1 MLDWLKTIL
10 GETYSEEIDKKVSE
24 EIGKNFVARS
34 DFNAKAEEVKTLS
47 AQIGERDK
55 QLKTLSESAE
65 NNEELL
71 GQIKKLQEDNKAA
84 KKAFDEQVGELRFN
98 AALDDALLKAGALD
112 GELVKVKLDRGKL
125 ALSDD
130 GQVDGLDEQ
139 LKTAKENYGFLFQ
152 NNNTTVTGARPADGE
167 APQET
172 DPFLEGFGE

>member
-10 GETYSEEIDKKVSE
+10 GETYSEEIDKKISE

-55 QLKTLSESAE
+55 QLKTLSESTE
-65 NNEELL
+65 NNEALQN
-71 GQIKKLQEDNKAA
+71 QIKQLQEDNKAA
-84 KKAFDEQVGELRFN
+84 KKAFDEQVSELRFN
-98 AALDDALLKAGALD
+98 AALDSALVKAGAVD
-112 GELVKVKLDRGKL
+112 GELVKVKLDREKL

-139 LKTAKENYGFLFQ
+139 IKNVKESYGFLFQ
-152 NNNTTVTGARPADGE
+152 DNNTTVTGARPADGQ
-167 APQET
+167 ASQET
-172 DPFLEGFGE
+172 DPFLQGFGE